1 MNFEHRHEL
10 RTEARLTPQLVLNL
24 KLLVLPGLDLQQL
37 IENELEQNPAL
48 EMADDGDE
56 NAGFDSAETE
66 APGISGEP
74 DVPTGI
80 LGGDPAEEFDIADLL
95 PQDSWEVAGY
105 GAEENGKESA
115 IAEIIPDARITYH
128 DILLPKLL
136 TEIEPQDTHIAEEIV
151 EWLDEDGFLSVPPE
165 RISELTGISLEKLN
179 RVLDVLQRIPPG
191 GIGCPD
197 MRSALLKQL
206 NLRGYDEAS
215 LEYRLLSEHWELVMQ
230 QNYRKL
236 AGILQIDIS
245 DVEQAVKNISSLE
258 PRPGRQFTSVSPE
271 YVMPDFSIEWQDGK
285 FVAIEQDSYIPRIRV
300 ARRFVEIVQ
309 HPQGYP
315 AETVAFA
322 RKKVSDALMFI
333 RALEYRRRLLRR
345 LMDWIIRRQGAFLQ
359 HGTQFLRPAKL
370 KEVATDL
377 GVHPATVSR
386 AISGKYVETQFGI
399 FKLRDFFETGTGGV
413 ARTGIKEKIQALI
426 AAEDKS
432 RPLSDEEI
440 CERLQVEGIKIS
452 RRTVAKYR
460 AELGIP
466 GSDER
471 RRS

>member
-1 MNFEHRHEL
+1 MSFEQRHEL
-10 RTEARLTPQLVLNL
+10 RIEPRLTPQLVLNL

-56 NAGFDSAETE
+56 NAGIDLPETGVS
-66 APGISGEP
+66 GISEER
-74 DVPTGI
+74 DIQTGV
-80 LGGDPAEEFDIADLL
+80 LGGDPAEEFDIADFLS
-95 PQDSWEVAGY
+95 QDGWEVAGS
-105 GAEENGKESA
+105 GAEENERGNV
-115 IAEIIPDARITYH
+115 IAETVSDARITYH

-136 TEIEPQDTHIAEEIV
+136 AEIEPQDTHIAEEIV
-151 EWLDEDGFLSVPPE
+151 EWLDEDGFLSAPPE
-165 RISELTGISLEKLN
+165 KISELTGISLEKLN
-179 RVLDVLQRIPPG
+179 RVLDVLRLIPPG

-197 MRSALLKQL
+197 IRSALLMQL
-206 NLRGYDEAS
+206 KLRGYDETS
-215 LEYRLLSEHWELVMQ
+215 LEYRLLSEHWELVIQ

-236 AGILQIDIS
+236 ANILQIDIS
-245 DVEQAVKNISSLE
+245 NVEQAVKNIASLE
-258 PRPGRQFTSVSPE
+258 PRPGRQFTSASPE

-300 ARRFVEIVQ
+300 AKRFVEIVQ
-309 HPQGYP
+309 HPKGYS

-322 RKKVSDALMFI
+322 RKKVSDAVMFLKAI
-333 RALEYRRRLLRR
+333 ESRRRLLRR

-359 HGTQFLRPAKL
+359 HGIQFLCPAKL
-370 KEVATDL
+370 KEAASDL

-426 AAEDKS
+426 ADEDKS
-432 RPLSDEEI
+432 CPLSDEQI
-440 CERLQVEGIKIS
+440 CERLQADGIKIS

-460 AELGIP
+460 SELGIP

-471 RRS
+471 RRL